1 MGLGWWD
8 GISPVT
14 AQVITTEATA
24 EAMVAS
30 DSFSKVPP
38 IKQATLM
45 ALPSAVNV
53 TVSTGG
59 LAGLSS
65 LAGTPSKND
74 LAVAG
79 GWSNGNFWRPVT
91 SSYWSLLESVKT

>member
-1 MGLGWWD
+1 LGWWD

-79 GWSNGNFWRPVT
+79 GRGGGNFLGA
-91 SSYWSLLESVKT
+91 SYWGLLESVKT